1 MNPEMFDIIF
11 SNYLFTQNSTP
22 LYVGI
27 LAPKLYYTQKLS
39 KDYGRD
45 KPKHNTKTTK
55 KKNTIPEVHNA
66 DEKVK

>member
-1 MNPEMFDIIF
+1 MFDIIF

-39 KDYGRD
+39 KDYGGD

-55 KKNTIPEVHNA
+55 KKPKKPFLMYTA
-66 DEKVK
+66 LMKR